1 MTYINFIYFFMHPR
15 FDDKMRGMLSYIK
28 IFPTFL
34 SFREI
39 FVMHLQRIIK
49 IYYKK
54 DEEYYSHVLQSQP
67 SLSCSFAVA
76 TFLPFLPAAAVVS
89 GTRMFRATGLPHP
102 PPIPLRLLHSFPP
115 AADLSISSHS
125 LFLIIFL
132 PPLPRPLSLS
142 CVLHL
147 GLSSSRFINLPGP
160 PDQLFFLPVTVQISI
175 PETPR
180 GRWGCGPF
188 VSAPVSLI
196 REITRN
202 SAQYA
207 DIGP

>member
-1 MTYINFIYFFMHPR
+1 MC
-15 FDDKMRGMLSYIK
+15 
-28 IFPTFL
+28 
-34 SFREI
+34 
-39 FVMHLQRIIK
+39 
-49 IYYKK
+49 
-54 DEEYYSHVLQSQP
+54 YSRTHRYL
-67 SLSCSFAVA
+67 SFAVA
-76 TFLPFLPAAAVVS
+76 TFLSSRPPVEVVS

-102 PPIPLRLLHSFPP
+102 SPIPLRLLHSFPP

-132 PPLPRPLSLS
+132 PLLPWLLSLS

-147 GLSSSRFINLPGP
+147 ALSSSRFINLPGP

-188 VSAPVSLI
+188 ICVQQCLSRENRGIGLNTLGLI
-196 REITRN
+196 ETY
-202 SAQYA
+202 STA
-207 DIGP
+207 DYYLHFYVMDCDWIFIINRQSSSQ